1 MKLGRLN
8 HIGVA
13 ALSLAGTCPS
23 FVIASAAK
31 QSSRS
36 ASTPLDCFAALA
48 MTG

>member
-1 MKLGRLN
+1 MKLDRLD
-8 HIGVA
+8 HISV
-13 ALSLAGTCPS
+13 STQSMAGTYPS
-23 FVIASAAK
+23 LVIASAAK

>member
-1 MKLGRLN
+1 MKFHSFN
-8 HIGVA
+8 HIG
-13 ALSLAGTCPS
+13 LATPSVTGT
-23 FVIASAAK
+23 FHFLVIASAAK